1 MLKRKN
7 GCYHF
12 RRVVP
17 SHIRDALGQ
26 TEIWLSLGTHRKRD
40 ATSRAGMI
48 YGQVENLFCFLSGG
62 GALPEKFDLKNYL
75 LEMVKRHPSDFKEDW
90 LAGASA
96 GIDVKKKY
104 LSGASDRFLQQFVQD
119 VDGRNAHLL
128 NEIQRLGAELEAA
141 KAAGNHEREGQ
152 LLALLGQAISKI
164 PDMSQQ
170 APAAPVMHHQIPPK
184 ISSVPFRDIANRY
197 LEIKRASVSIETYN
211 HFVAACSL
219 FGRFTDT
226 TRELHTFTRKDSSAF
241 INVLRQMPKYW
252 GKSPKEETMTLGEIV
267 AYHRTRNPGY
277 VTLSTDTMS
286 RHINKMAEIWSYAI
300 SIGELDDK
308 KEYDIW
314 SKHMVTAINEQTV
327 DRRPFKETELAAL
340 METLWKPRI
349 NINTVRQI
357 ISVATYT
364 GMRLEEICRLR
375 PCDIH
380 EVEGVLCFDIR
391 IHRDADGKEIWN
403 PKSEAGERLI
413 PVHSYIK
420 NSTGLIERAKNCE
433 KSKRDRIFFDL
444 PYAASTNKYG
454 AAFSQR
460 FSKFKKDAGLPRET
474 TFHSFRHLFR
484 TMLGHRSDGLNY
496 PVEWIDQILGHETAG
511 MGSHYNAG
519 TTPSNLMKVVRTV
532 KFESWDPMEIKNR

>member
-1 MLKRKN
+1 
-7 GCYHF
+7 
-12 RRVVP
+12 
-17 SHIRDALGQ
+17 
-26 TEIWLSLGTHRKRD
+26 
-40 ATSRAGMI
+40 MI
-48 YGQVENLFCFLSGG
+48 YGQVENLFCFLSDG

-75 LEMVKRHPSDFKEDW
+75 LEMVKLHPSDFKEDW

-104 LSGASDRFLQQFVQD
+104 LSGAPDRFLQQFVKD
-119 VDGRNAHLL
+119 MDGRNVHLL

-170 APAAPVMHHQIPPK
+170 VPAAPVMQQQISPK
-184 ISSVPFRDIANRY
+184 ISSITFKDIANRY
-197 LEIKRASVSIETYN
+197 LEIKRMSVSIETYN
-211 HFVAACSL
+211 HFVAACRL

-226 TRELHTFTRKDSSAF
+226 SRELHTFTRKEASAF
-241 INVLRQMPKYW
+241 INVIRQMPKMW
-252 GKSPKEETMTLGEIV
+252 GKSPKEDAMTLEEII
-267 AYHRTRNPGY
+267 AYHRARNPEY
-277 VTLSTDTMS
+277 VTLSADTMT
-286 RHINKMAEIWSYAI
+286 RHINKMSEVWNYAI
-300 SIGELDDK
+300 SVGELDDK
-308 KEYDIW
+308 PEYNIW
-314 SKHMVTAINEQTV
+314 SKHMVTAINEKTL
-327 DRRPFKETELAAL
+327 DRRPFREAELAAL
-340 METLWKPRI
+340 METVWKPRV

-357 ISVATYT
+357 LSVATYT

-380 EVEGVLCFDIR
+380 EVDGVLCFDVR
-391 IHRDADGKEIWN
+391 IHRDADGKEVWN
-403 PKSEAGERLI
+403 PKSEAGERVI
-413 PVHSYIK
+413 PVHAYIK
-420 NSTGLIERAKNCE
+420 QSTGLIERAKNCE
-433 KSKRDRIFFDL
+433 KSKKDRIFFDL
-444 PYAASTNKYG
+444 PYAASTKKYG

-460 FSKFKKDAGLPRET
+460 FGRFKKDAGLPPET

-484 TMLGHRSDGLNY
+484 TMLGHRGDGLNY

-532 KFESWDPMEIKNR
+532 KFEIWNPMEIKNR